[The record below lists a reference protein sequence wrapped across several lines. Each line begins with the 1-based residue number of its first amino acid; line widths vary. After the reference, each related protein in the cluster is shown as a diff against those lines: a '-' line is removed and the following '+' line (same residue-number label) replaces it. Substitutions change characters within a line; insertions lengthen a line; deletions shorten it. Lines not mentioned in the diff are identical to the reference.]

1 MDLQFVCNR
10 LGGFFLCFLSIS
22 PSVCLFI
29 LDSFFRRRADAH
41 DSRHKRSAL
50 SQSIPVMQ
58 PPQASHGAGPASE
71 NAAGTLPE
79 RHKHARLFSRELE
92 QRQRERGCSNLDQA
106 QPSPCQQPSC
116 RCPPPSVLETNTAS
130 LRGINRHAR

>member
-10 LGGFFLCFLSIS
+10 LGGFFPCFLSVRQT
-22 PSVCLFI
+22 VCLFI
-29 LDSFFRRRADAH
+29 LDSFFRRQADAH

-50 SQSIPVMQ
+50 SQSIPLMQ
-58 PPQASHGAGPASE
+58 PPQASHGTGPASE

-79 RHKHARLFSRELE
+79 RHKHARLFLRELE

-106 QPSPCQQPSC
+106 QPSPVP
-116 RCPPPSVLETNTAS
+116 AS
-130 LRGINRHAR
+130 NLPAAAHPHPCWKATRLR